1 MAPIIK
7 VTDLDKTFD
16 SAKNSVA
23 ALQGINFEIEK
34 GDIFGMIGMSGAGK
48 STLVRCL
55 NCLERPTKGTIE
67 VNGLILNELN
77 EKALREA
84 RKDISMIFQHFN
96 LLMQKSVLENVC
108 FPLRIAGKSK
118 KAARERAMELLEI
131 VDLKEKANS
140 YPSQLSG
147 GQKQRVAIARA
158 LANNPSIL
166 LCDEATSALDP
177 QTTQSILELLK
188 EINQKYGITIVI
200 ITHEMEVVQE
210 ICNKVAIL
218 DHGRLV
224 EMGSVEEIFTAP
236 KTKEAQKL
244 VYSNYNDIEQM
255 EGKRCIRIVFTENSA
270 FEPVIGNMTL
280 QFNTPVN
287 ILYANTSNLNGIAA
301 GEMILQLPDSKAV
314 GDSMIAY
321 LRERRLVVEEVEN
334 YVF

>member
-7 VTDLDKTFD
+7 VKDLNKTYD
-16 SAKNSVA
+16 GSKQSVT
-23 ALQGINFEIEK
+23 ALQGINFEIEQ
-34 GDIFGMIGMSGAGK
+34 GDIFGMIGMSGAWK

-55 NCLERPTKGTIE
+55 NCLERPTEGTVE
-67 VNGLILNELN
+67 VNGQILNELKSK
-77 EKALREA
+77 ELREA
-84 RKDISMIFQHFN
+84 RKNISMIFQHFN
-96 LLMQKSVLENVC
+96 LLMQKTVLDNIC
-108 FPLRIAGKSK
+108 FSLRIAGKSK
-118 KAARERAMELLEI
+118 KQARERAMELLKI
-131 VDLKEKANS
+131 VELEDKAHS

-177 QTTQSILELLK
+177 QTTQSILALLK
-188 EINQKYGITIVI
+188 EINHKYGITIVI

-224 EMGSVEEIFTAP
+224 EMGSVEEIFSAP

-244 VYSNYNDIEQM
+244 VYSSNASIDQM
-255 EGKRCIRIVFTENSA
+255 EGKRCVRIVFRENSA
-270 FEPVIGNMTL
+270 FEPVICNMTL
-280 QFNTPVN
+280 HFSTPVN
-287 ILYANTSNLNGIAA
+287 ILYANTSNLNGMAA
-301 GEMILQLPDSKAV
+301 GEMILQLPESAV
-314 GDSMIAY
+314 IADKMIAY
-321 LRERRLVVEEVEN
+321 LRERKLVVEEVDN

>member
-7 VTDLDKTFD
+7 VTNLCKIYGSSKD
-16 SAKNSVA
+16 NVA
-23 ALQGINFEIEK
+23 ALKDINFEIEK

-55 NCLERPTKGTIE
+55 NCLERPSSGE
-67 VNGLILNELN
+67 VLIHGHVMNQLK
-77 EKALREA
+77 EKELREA

-96 LLMQKSVLENVC
+96 LLMQKTVLENVC

-118 KAARERAMELLEI
+118 REARKRGMELLEI
-131 VDLKEKANS
+131 VELKEKANT

-177 QTTQSILELLK
+177 QTTQSILALLK

-200 ITHEMEVVQE
+200 ITHEMDVVQE

-218 DHGRLV
+218 DHGQLV
-224 EMGSVEEIFTAP
+224 EMGSVAEIFAAP

-244 VYSNYNDIEQM
+244 VYSSYNDIEKV
-255 EGKRCIRIVFTENSA
+255 EGRRCIRIVFNENSS

-280 QFNTPVN
+280 HFNTPVN
-287 ILYANTSNLNGIAA
+287 ILYANTNNLNGKAV
-301 GEMILQLPDSKAV
+301 GEMILQLPDSRAV
-314 GDSMIAY
+314 GDNMIAY
-321 LRERRLVVEEVEN
+321 LRERKLVVEEVEN